1 MPSESN
7 GKDNGRALDSFR
19 GWRRQ
24 WRRKWGNTSLE
35 RVKESLHLF
44 EILPLSLSLSL
55 SLFVSRAFLYLDVV
69 LSLMM
74 MAAMLMTV
82 MMIPSFVTEDFHL
95 PHCVICG
102 WTMGY
107 SKKATSDIGARS
119 RPLWKRSWRLLEEG
133 TELEEGMRIVLIVF
147 LFRLFH
153 FQCSLDNIETDI
165 SSRRNELP
173 WMLWIYHWV
182 VSGVKHGDNGDVA
195 ALIVSGHIS
204 REGGMMIMTG
214 LIWFLFLKSSVS
226 GRVWPR
232 LARRC
237 WWLNDGNRPT
247 LCLFF
252 FSSVI
257 WSRSNCFWLDW
268 FIYQFISF

>member
-1 MPSESN
+1 
-7 GKDNGRALDSFR
+7 
-19 GWRRQ
+19 
-24 WRRKWGNTSLE
+24 
-35 RVKESLHLF
+35 
-44 EILPLSLSLSL
+44 
-55 SLFVSRAFLYLDVV
+55 
-69 LSLMM
+69 
-74 MAAMLMTV
+74 MLMTV

-204 REGGMMIMTG
+204 REGGDDDNDRFDMIFVFEIIGIWPCLAAFGPALLMTERRQSADS
-214 LIWFLFLKSSVS
+214 LFV
-226 GRVWPR
+226 
-232 LARRC
+232 
-237 WWLNDGNRPT
+237 
-247 LCLFF
+247 F

-268 FIYQFISF
+268 FIYQFMSF